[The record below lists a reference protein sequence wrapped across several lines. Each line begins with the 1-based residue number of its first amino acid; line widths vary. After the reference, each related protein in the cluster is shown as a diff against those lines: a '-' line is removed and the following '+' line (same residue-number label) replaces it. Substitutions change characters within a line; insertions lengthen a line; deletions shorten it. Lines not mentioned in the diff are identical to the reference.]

1 MILFFSRKRHIASER
16 EKAEMPNFGPT
27 IIPEPDTSTPSTP
40 VGKKPMLL
48 RNMPIYLFLPISRL
62 LYEQTSRAIKANVL
76 WILELAQWY
85 RSKYL

>member
-1 MILFFSRKRHIASER
+1 MPSTRSDLPSHFVINFFNKNIRFSVILFQRKRHIASER

-62 LYEQTSRAIKANVL
+62 
-76 WILELAQWY
+76 
-85 RSKYL
+85 

>member
-1 MILFFSRKRHIASER
+1 MPSTRSNLPSHFVINFFIKKYSIFYDLVFSRKRHIASER

-62 LYEQTSRAIKANVL
+62 
-76 WILELAQWY
+76 
-85 RSKYL
+85 KY